1 MTPSR
6 RITFSIAGGLMA
18 LVLGCGVRP
27 ADVSPPSQAPDVGDT
42 FPRTVSDSFGHNLT
56 IPSRPT
62 RIVSTAP
69 SNTEI
74 LFAIGAGQQVIGV
87 TTFCNYPAE
96 ASQRDKIGG
105 FMPKSISIERIV
117 GLRPDLVLTTGRLQQ
132 PLTESL
138 RKLGLPT
145 LSYDAQKLEE
155 VAGNIR
161 IIGQA
166 TGHSDEADALATKLD
181 QRLIRV
187 RERFAGLPVADR
199 PTVLLF
205 LSEDPLMTAGPKSFA
220 GQMLELAGGRNLF
233 ADVDQQ
239 FPRVSEEEIIKRN
252 PAAILWWSMGENASR
267 QERLGKRPGWDQI
280 DAIRNKRILV
290 MDDDLLSRVGPR
302 LFDGLEKM
310 ADLLHP
316 SSDPGKR

>member
-1 MTPSR
+1 MNPYR
-6 RITFSIAGGLMA
+6 RIPMAIGIGLMA
-18 LVLGCGVRP
+18 LALGCGVRP
-27 ADVSPPSQAPDVGDT
+27 ADVAPTSHKPADGET
-42 FPRTVSDSFGHNLT
+42 FPKTVSDSFGHNLT

-96 ASQRDKIGG
+96 ASQREKIGG
-105 FMPKSISIERIV
+105 FSPKTISIERIV

-145 LSYDAQKLEE
+145 LSYDAQNLEE

-161 IIGQA
+161 MVGQA
-166 TGHSDEADALATKLD
+166 TGHADEADALATKLD
-181 QRLIRV
+181 QRLVRV
-187 RERFAGLPVADR
+187 RERFTGLPAADR
-199 PTVLLF
+199 PTVLLL

-233 ADVDQQ
+233 PDVEPQ

-252 PAAILWWSMGENASR
+252 PTAILLWSMGDNALR
-267 QERLGKRPGWDQI
+267 PERLGKRPGWNQI
-280 DAIRNKRILV
+280 DAIRNKRILI

-310 ADLLHP
+310 ADLLHSP
-316 SSDPGKR
+316 SEQGKR